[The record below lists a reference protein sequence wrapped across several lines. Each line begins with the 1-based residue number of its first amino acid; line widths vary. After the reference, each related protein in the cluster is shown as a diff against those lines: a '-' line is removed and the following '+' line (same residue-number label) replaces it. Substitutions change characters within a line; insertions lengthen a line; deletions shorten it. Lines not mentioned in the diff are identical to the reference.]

1 MKKIKRIKEWNG
13 DTFQNETFSAA
24 AAAAAWVDPFECVE
38 KNHPINSGFF
48 FSDFSFFFLH
58 RPRFVGF
65 LDLPVSFT
73 SSPKGSVFYNNV
85 DKKRVALL
93 AAWLA
98 GWFFGDR
105 EESEKKKR
113 TIKIMTSTR

>member
-85 DKKRVALL
+85 DKKRVAWL
-93 AAWLA
+93 AAWLV
-98 GWFFGDR
+98 GFL
-105 EESEKKKR
+105 ETEKNPRRRRGPLK
-113 TIKIMTSTR
+113 